1 MNGDHTQPNPPSD
14 ENEFDIR
21 RRKLDHYRDHHIN
34 PFAYECPRTHS
45 IDEALT
51 LGANIPA
58 GQKIDQV
65 VAVTGRIMAK
75 RGHGKAM
82 FGNITDHSGTIQ
94 VYANVDELTRFEAF
108 TWLDVGDIIGVE
120 GTLFCTR
127 RGQITINIQSFTLL
141 TKALH
146 PLPEKYHGLQDKERR
161 YRQRYVD
168 LMVNEDVMTVFK
180 QRSRIIHL
188 MRSFLAQRDFMEVE
202 TPVLHHIHGGAAAR
216 PFVTHHNDLDQSLSL
231 RIALEL
237 HLKRLIVGG
246 MHKVFE
252 IGRVF
257 RNEGVSFKH
266 NPEYTLLELYE
277 AYADYTDMMDLTE
290 ALIRDLATQVCG
302 APTIEYQGVSLDFSV
317 PFQRITMKDAIIQ
330 YANMNIDEVSND
342 DMRRCLQS
350 KGIECPDQSPR
361 GELINAI
368 YDAFVEDQLIQPTFI
383 MDHPIDTSPLAK
395 KHRHH
400 EGYVER
406 FELIIHRMEIANAFT
421 ELNDPIDQ
429 EQRFNDQQVARDMG
443 FDEAHQMDRDFIT
456 ALSYGMPPT
465 GGLGIG
471 VDRVA
476 MLLTNAASIRDVLL
490 FPHLKHTQ

>member
-1 MNGDHTQPNPPSD
+1 MNSDHTQPNPPSD

-45 IDEALT
+45 IDEALA
-51 LGANIPA
+51 LGVNIPA

-94 VYANVDELTRFEAF
+94 VYANIDELPRFEAF
-108 TWLDVGDIIGVE
+108 TWLDLGDIIGVE

-342 DMRRCLQS
+342 DMRRRLQS